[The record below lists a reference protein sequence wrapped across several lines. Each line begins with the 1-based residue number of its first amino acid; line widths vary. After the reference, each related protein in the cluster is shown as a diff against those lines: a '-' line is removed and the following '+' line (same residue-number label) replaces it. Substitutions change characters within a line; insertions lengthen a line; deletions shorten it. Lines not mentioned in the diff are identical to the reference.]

1 MTPGATDV
9 LPALPPGEA
18 RRLIAAFPGTRVVI
32 VGDVMLDQFLFGH
45 VTRISPEAPVPVLEF
60 DNEQY
65 RLGGAANV
73 AHNARAL
80 AAAVDLIGVV
90 GRDSAADQLVADLLA
105 HELNASGLV
114 TDPSRRT
121 TLKVRLVTMRN
132 QQVAR
137 VDYETDEEISTAVE
151 DALMAQVMARASGAG
166 VLVISDYLKGVVTR
180 RLVAQIVAF
189 GQEHAIPV
197 LVDPK
202 IPHIDYYAGATL
214 VTPNSHE
221 AENTTHMRIRAHDEA
236 QRAAQVF
243 KQRARCD
250 GVLITRGEHGMWLSI
265 NGVEGHLPATAREV
279 ADVTGAGDT
288 VIATLALALAAGALP
303 AQAAR
308 LANEAAGIVVGRFG
322 PATVSADELMQRFE

>member
-1 MTPGATDV
+1 MTPDDPCL
-9 LPALPPGEA
+9 LPALGPADA
-18 RRLIAAFPGTRVVI
+18 RSLIGGFAATRVVI

-45 VTRISPEAPVPVLEF
+45 VHRISPEAPVPVLEF
-60 DNEQY
+60 DHEQH

-73 AHNARAL
+73 AHNARSLGADVCL
-80 AAAVDLIGVV
+80 VGVIGADATAASLVEELRAQDL
-90 GRDSAADQLVADLLA
+90 DAT
-105 HELNASGLV
+105 GLIA
-114 TDPSRRT
+114 DPSRRT

-137 VDYETDEEISTAVE
+137 VDYESDREVAEDVE
-151 DALMAQVMARASGAG
+151 DALMAQVTARADGAG
-166 VLVISDYLKGVVTR
+166 VIVISDYLKGVVTR

-189 GQEHAIPV
+189 GQERAIPV

-221 AENTTHMRIRAHDEA
+221 AETTTHMRIRAHDDA

-265 NGVEGHLPATAREV
+265 DGVEGYLPATAREV
-279 ADVTGAGDT
+279 SDVTGAGDT
-288 VIATLALALAAGALP
+288 VIATLALALAAGAQP
-303 AQAAR
+303 SQAAR

-322 PATVSADELMQRFE
+322 PATVTTEELMQKFE

>member
-1 MTPGATDV
+1 MTPDDPRL
-9 LPALPPGEA
+9 LPALGRADA
-18 RRLIAAFPGTRVVI
+18 RRLIGGFAATRVVI

-45 VTRISPEAPVPVLEF
+45 VHRISPEAPVPVLEF
-60 DNEQY
+60 DHDQH

-73 AHNARAL
+73 AHNARSLGADVTL
-80 AAAVDLIGVV
+80 VGVV
-90 GRDSAADQLVADLLA
+90 GADATAASLVQELRARDLD
-105 HELNASGLV
+105 ASSLV

-137 VDYETDEEISTAVE
+137 VDYESDREIGEDVADAV
-151 DALMAQVMARASGAG
+151 MAQVTARAEGAG
-166 VLVISDYLKGVVTR
+166 IILISDYLKGVVTR
-180 RLVAQIVAF
+180 KLAAQIVAF
-189 GQEHAIPV
+189 GQERSIPV

-202 IPHIDYYAGATL
+202 IPHIDYYTGATL

-221 AENTTHMRIRAHDEA
+221 AETTTHMRIRAHDDA

-265 NGVEGHLPATAREV
+265 DGVEGYLPATAREV
-279 ADVTGAGDT
+279 SDVTGAGDT
-288 VIATLALALAAGALP
+288 VIATLALALAAGAQP
-303 AQAAR
+303 AHAAR

-322 PATVSADELMQRFE
+322 PATVTTEELMQRFE